1 MMEDDGFAFVKIRH
15 GDREIGERCFTSFN
29 MTKK

>member
-15 GDREIGERCFTSFN
+15 GDREIGRLVKNVSLCST
-29 MTKK
+29 